1 MARAA
6 GLKIKP
12 VMTDGFVKKGASRYE
27 YIIWGVPKD
36 ESLEELLFTQ
46 NQKGEVIA
54 TIKKAQDIKALL
66 EEKYGVT
73 KARIQTV
80 DLGSGFD
87 FSKEAAGLNKELSVN
102 EQNQPKKKIRTYGWN
117 RFLMYQNLTNEEL
130 QSLVELTRLKHRAK
144 NKNGVYL
151 YDKKGQKKLD
161 DLSWVQTWR
170 IKNNDEAKFG
180 KLLDH
185 KDVVRIREEVQTDYE
200 NNRFDD
206 IGGFNFTPAV
216 DFDQTL
222 KAIKE
227 TLANGSHDNIKRL
240 AMLAGLTLK
249 EPEPDVEFDMFGEPI
264 NQDFD
269 LFGDPIQD
277 GEESPVEELPRLAVV
292 ELPLNKLT
300 LSEDVPQFKSGAESD
315 TGVVEALGGKFDR
328 TGVAPIQVWERTDGR
343 LEIISGRHRTDL
355 ARRSG
360 EKTIPAQVHKE
371 SEGFTAKQ
379 AMMLDAELNIR
390 DGQGKVKDYVDYFT
404 HSEISEDEAERRG
417 LIARSI
423 GQRAFVI
430 ASQGSEELK
439 TLHRNDMISDQAAA
453 EIASIAPKNSAMQA
467 VGLRVLQDNKPLNN
481 ALNTIRAVGV
491 LTREKGQ
498 EPDTFDLFGFD
509 DSALKEAEAMARIAS
524 RKQRQIAEQLNAIKG
539 AVKNPKLAAK
549 HGVVVENEA
558 DALAKVKTMTAQKA
572 RWDNWS
578 SHADLL
584 AEVRK
589 ELNDRLDSLDY
600 EDDDYYWLCQ
610 EELAA

>member
-1 MARAA
+1 MQNTFAK
-6 GLKIKP
+6 LFDFEESQVLVTKHFEEN
-12 VMTDGFVKKGASRYE
+12 VENGFKLSRWDVIDFLGETIFYLTASEKVK
-27 YIIWGVPKD
+27 
-36 ESLEELLFTQ
+36 LLQGSSSGYTMDFRQ
-46 NQKGEVIA
+46 LNIA
-54 TIKKAQDIKALL
+54 IFYL
-66 EEKYGVT
+66 EEKLNKDYQREVKRLNIKDDNAVSQT
-73 KARIQTV
+73 KKIKKYKSGTREWQNFCHDESIKYARLYHSYMNDKLDYDNFI
-80 DLGSGFD
+80 
-87 FSKEAAGLNKELSVN
+87 KKKELS
-102 EQNQPKKKIRTYGWN
+102 P
-117 RFLMYQNLTNEEL
+117 L
-130 QSLVELTRLKHRAK
+130 S
-144 NKNGVYL
+144 
-151 YDKKGQKKLD
+151 D
-161 DLSWVQTWR
+161 DS
-170 IKNNDEAKFG
+170 IKNIEN
-180 KLLDH
+180 
-185 KDVVRIREEVQTDYE
+185 VVMRNSNKWREIDIVQFDLKPEYLE
-200 NNRFDD
+200 NNRLDD
-206 IGGFNFTPAV
+206 IGGFNFTPAI
-216 DFDQTL
+216 DLDQTL

-227 TLANGSHDNIKRL
+227 TLANGSYDNIKRL
-240 AMLAGLTLK
+240 ATLAGLTLK
-249 EPEPDVEFDMFGEPI
+249 EPEPDVDLDMFGEPI

-269 LFGDPIQD
+269 LFGEPIQD

-300 LSEDVPQFKSGAESD
+300 LSEDVPQFKSGADSES
-315 TGVVEALGGKFDR
+315 GVVEALGGKFDR

-423 GQRAFVI
+423 GQRAFAI
-430 ASQGSEELK
+430 ASKGSEELI
-439 TLHRNDMISDQAAA
+439 TLHRNEIISDQAAA
-453 EIASIAPKNSAMQA
+453 EIASIAPNNSAMQA

-481 ALNTIRAVGV
+481 ALNTIKAVMA

-578 SHADLL
+578 SYADLL

-589 ELNDRLDSLDY
+589 ELNDKLDSLDY

>member
-1 MARAA
+1 M
-6 GLKIKP
+6 K
-12 VMTDGFVKKGASRYE
+12 T
-27 YIIWGVPKD
+27 
-36 ESLEELLFTQ
+36 
-46 NQKGEVIA
+46 
-54 TIKKAQDIKALL
+54 
-66 EEKYGVT
+66 
-73 KARIQTV
+73 
-80 DLGSGFD
+80 
-87 FSKEAAGLNKELSVN
+87 
-102 EQNQPKKKIRTYGWN
+102 
-117 RFLMYQNLTNEEL
+117 
-130 QSLVELTRLKHRAK
+130 
-144 NKNGVYL
+144 
-151 YDKKGQKKLD
+151 LD
-161 DLSWVQTWR
+161 DLKQAIER
-170 IKNNDEAKFG
+170 IKRK
-180 KLLDH
+180 
-185 KDVVRIREEVQTDYE
+185 

-206 IGGFNFTPAV
+206 IGGFNFTPAI

-222 KAIKE
+222 KAIKVA
-227 TLANGSHDNIKRL
+227 LADSSYDNIKRL
-240 AMLAGLTLK
+240 ATLAGLTLLQ
-249 EPEPDVEFDMFGEPI
+249 PTPDIDLDMFGDPI
-264 NQDFD
+264 QSQDFD
-269 LFGDPIQD
+269 LFGEPIQD

-300 LSEDVPQFKSGAESD
+300 LSDDVPQFKSGADDES
-315 TGVVEALGGKFDR
+315 GVVEALGGKFDR

-404 HSEISEDEAERRG
+404 HSEISEDEADKRG
-417 LIARSI
+417 LLARHI
-423 GQRAFVI
+423 GQRAFTI
-430 ASQGSEELK
+430 ASKGSEELK
-439 TLHRNDMISDQAAA
+439 TLHRNEIISDQAAA
-453 EIASIAPKNSAMQA
+453 EISNLAPSNSAMQA
-467 VGLRVLQDNKPLNN
+467 VGLRVLQEHKPLNN
-481 ALNTIRAVGV
+481 ALNTIRAVMA

-558 DALAKVKTMTAQKA
+558 DALAKVQAMTAQKA

-584 AEVRK
+584 AEVRE
-589 ELNDRLDSLDY
+589 ELNAKFDSLLDD
-600 EDDDYYWLCQ
+600 EDDYYWLCQ
-610 EELAA
+610 EELAL